1 MNCKCEVVCEG
12 CENNER
18 DSDSNTRA
26 RYKSVA
32 FYHHTDSEVDGEV
45 QGRPRDCANV
55 GWMSGDCSGS
65 MSKGEM
71 MSAD

>member
-1 MNCKCEVVCEG
+1 MKEIVIAILV
-12 CENNER
+12 R
-18 DSDSNTRA
+18 DTSQSPSTTTQTARLMG
-26 RYKSVA
+26 RYK
-32 FYHHTDSEVDGEV
+32 
-45 QGRPRDCANV
+45 GRPRDCANV